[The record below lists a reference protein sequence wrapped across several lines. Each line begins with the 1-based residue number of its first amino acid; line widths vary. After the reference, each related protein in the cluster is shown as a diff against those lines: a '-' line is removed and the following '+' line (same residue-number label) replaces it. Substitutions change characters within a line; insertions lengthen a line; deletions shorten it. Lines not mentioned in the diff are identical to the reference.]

1 MTSVLISFSDF
12 VYYFFFFF
20 FFFFFFLVTGNV
32 LDMLSFP
39 IYSSSAWRLIQRAED
54 LGLVLMKITS
64 FICHNDSE
72 KFCFFFGGGGGGG
85 GLKHSYEF

>member
-1 MTSVLISFSDF
+1 
-12 VYYFFFFF
+12 
-20 FFFFFFLVTGNV
+20 
-32 LDMLSFP
+32 MLSFP

-72 KFCFFFGGGGGGG
+72 KKKKKKFFFFLGGGGGV
-85 GLKHSYEF
+85 KHSYEF